1 MENWIQNAVHR
12 IGATYKNTV
21 AVNVFYISAYF
32 KEDEGIC
39 KHMFLGLIPDTEEV
53 HSVVRLLQSSK
64 LVELTY
70 HSMFIVPPFIQKQTR
85 NLLKEQ
91 NKEAIVL
98 TVALGLV
105 NYLLMCDRICALCIN
120 HAMSVLKY
128 VSSNTELVNSL
139 IGLPGRIAMCL
150 VTENKLNE
158 AISFCDSLLS
168 TLHESVGESHKATLD
183 IQYDLSGLLALKGNH
198 EGAILHLQY
207 LHEKNWEYSAKDE
220 TTLIL
225 ITTAKELYESSKYEE
240 ALQFYRAIF
249 GERKI
254 SESTSEI
261 VLIAL
266 NKYALLLKDLG
277 RHTEAIQ
284 VLNEVIEHGRKTSKF
299 TVGILKMKSTIA
311 HIHVDQRN
319 FSLALEHFREVFNEM
334 KDCRGENHPD
344 TQSAK
349 QDLAI
354 ALQHNG
360 NYYEASKI
368 FESIVEV
375 LSEIY
380 DEHHP
385 NILNAQVNLADVLVQ
400 LRNYERAME
409 TFEDL
414 YHKYKIKF
422 GEMHDKTLQMK
433 SNIGFILQKQGQL
446 YEAKDI
452 FQEILEGFLI
462 VFGPTDTLTTTVK
475 TELKTLRILLPK
487 HTATKYSAVLHDDE
501 NAIINFIENGACV
514 NEEDNEGRTLLHHAA
529 QNGYITAV
537 EKLLEKGVM
546 YNHEE
551 FSGKTPVQLT
561 SNNEIKNLFLLL
573 ESLFQDVKNGNCEK
587 VTYFFS
593 IRNGIINV
601 KDDDGYSLL
610 HWAVYKRCIPIV
622 KLLLENGADVRSVSN
637 LGNTVLHI
645 ASSAGNKEIMEILLQ
660 HADNNKIKELIDAKT
675 AILGN
680 TALHFAAANGHLE
693 IVKYLL
699 KHGAAFN
706 LQNKKGKTPADI
718 SNAQPICILLNE
730 IQGTSEGNS
739 EALALP

>member
-1 MENWIQNAVHR
+1 
-12 IGATYKNTV
+12 
-21 AVNVFYISAYF
+21 
-32 KEDEGIC
+32 
-39 KHMFLGLIPDTEEV
+39 
-53 HSVVRLLQSSK
+53 
-64 LVELTY
+64 
-70 HSMFIVPPFIQKQTR
+70 
-85 NLLKEQ
+85 
-91 NKEAIVL
+91 
-98 TVALGLV
+98 
-105 NYLLMCDRICALCIN
+105 
-120 HAMSVLKY
+120 
-128 VSSNTELVNSL
+128 
-139 IGLPGRIAMCL
+139 
-150 VTENKLNE
+150 
-158 AISFCDSLLS
+158 
-168 TLHESVGESHKATLD
+168 
-183 IQYDLSGLLALKGNH
+183 
-198 EGAILHLQY
+198 
-207 LHEKNWEYSAKDE
+207 
-220 TTLIL
+220 
-225 ITTAKELYESSKYEE
+225 
-240 ALQFYRAIF
+240 
-249 GERKI
+249 
-254 SESTSEI
+254 
-261 VLIAL
+261 
-266 NKYALLLKDLG
+266 
-277 RHTEAIQ
+277 
-284 VLNEVIEHGRKTSKF
+284 
-299 TVGILKMKSTIA
+299 MKSTIA
-311 HIHVDQRN
+311 CIHVDQRN
-319 FSLALEHFREVFNEM
+319 FSLALENFREVFNKM

-349 QDLAI
+349 QDVGI

-400 LRNYERAME
+400 LGNYERAME

-414 YHKYKIKF
+414 YHKYKIKY

-462 VFGPTDTLTTTVK
+462 VFGPTDTLTTTIK
-475 TELKTLRILLPK
+475 TELKTLQILLPK

-501 NAIINFIENGACV
+501 NAIINLIENGACV
-514 NEEDNEGRTLLHHAA
+514 NEEDTEGRTLLHHAA

-546 YNHEE
+546 YNYEE
-551 FSGKTPVQLT
+551 FSGKTPMQLT

-573 ESLFQDVKNGNCEK
+573 DSLFHDVKNGNCKK

-645 ASSAGNKEIMEILLQ
+645 ASSAGNKEIMKILLE
-660 HADNNKIKELIDAKT
+660 HADNNKIKEVINAKT

-680 TALHFAAANGHLE
+680 TALHFAAVNSHLE

-706 LQNKKGKTPADI
+706 IKNKKGKMPADI
-718 SNAQPICILLNE
+718 SNARPICILLNE
-730 IQGTSEGNS
+730 MQGTSEGNPD
-739 EALALP
+739 ALALLRSLEPEEFSAAIL